1 MDELTGQE
9 SGAGS
14 MARGDSPAEEDD
26 LARRLQRRTPF
37 RSPAQRAG
45 IGLLRAADLF
55 RRRLSRVAEAEEITL
70 QQFNVLRILRG
81 AGAEGLPTLSVAERM
96 IERTPGVTRLLD
108 RLESQGWVDRTRCQ
122 EDRRRV
128 IARITDSGR
137 ALLRRIDEPLARA
150 EDSAFEG
157 LDSDRLQSLGQILDE
172 VRSELE
178 RSEAESLDGR

>member
-1 MDELTGQE
+1 MSDSRDQRNDAGATSLRE
-9 SGAGS
+9 SS
-14 MARGDSPAEEDD
+14 TDRDP
-26 LARRLQRRTPF
+26 LARSLHRSSPF

-81 AGAEGLPTLSVAERM
+81 AGADGLPTLAVAERM

-108 RLESQGWVDRTRCQ
+108 RLESEGWVDRTRCQ

-128 IARITDSGR
+128 IATITESGR
-137 ALLRRIDEPLARA
+137 ALLSRIDEPLARA
-150 EDSAFEG
+150 EESAFEE
-157 LDSDRLQSLGQILDE
+157 LDSDRLRRLGEILDD
-172 VRSELE
+172 VRGGLE
-178 RSEAESLDGR
+178 RSEAELSEGA

>member
-1 MDELTGQE
+1 MDELTEQE
-9 SGAGS
+9 NMGE
-14 MARGDSPAEEDD
+14 SPAAEDATVEGD
-26 LARRLQRRTPF
+26 ALARSLRRRTPF

-157 LDSDRLQSLGQILDE
+157 LDSDRLETLGEILDE
-172 VRSELE
+172 VRAGLE
-178 RSEAESLDGR
+178 RSETEFSDGD